1 MGISQSTMP
10 TSEQLA
16 GRFEDLHI
24 KDSNKEGSEKEYVY
38 IDGEME
44 TTPQSANGNMN
55 YGPCEATISISTMEQ
70 WEKELLEDPKVCLQS
85 PTHSSI
91 RLGMAGIHC

>member
-1 MGISQSTMP
+1 MP
-10 TSEQLA
+10 TSEPPA

-38 IDGEME
+38 VDGEME
-44 TTPQSANGNMN
+44 TAPLSTDRNPN
-55 YGPCEATISISTMEQ
+55 YRPYKATVSISTMEQ
-70 WEKELLEDPKVCLQS
+70 WEKELLEDPKVCLQ
-85 PTHSSI
+85 PPARSST